1 MRPILAHGPPPDQAL
16 DRHPGGSRATAE
28 PHRNRTGATP
38 EADRKRIHS
47 PETGFGP
54 WEPANYGAAGARGT
68 PGAWKHSHG
77 AHGLP
82 RARAPSPRYGHHDGP
97 RRE

>member
-1 MRPILAHGPPPDQAL
+1 MRPILAHAPPPGRAVGTD
-16 DRHPGGSRATAE
+16 PGGG
-28 PHRNRTGATP
+28 RNR
-38 EADRKRIHS
+38 IHP